1 MAIVRWNPQRDL
13 MQMREEMDRLFNQ
26 FLRRGEGEEATLA
39 QGLWAPPVDIYYE
52 PFIQRVSQDVMI
64 ILQNGGE
71 RAAVR
76 RAVRMQVI
84 AVLGEG
90 EVTAVSVQQIAYAA
104 MRGSFQAAEQT
115 GVPIEIVGE
124 EASAGVLEGVKEKG
138 GKATSYLQEAIQ
150 GAMAAV
156 EESVAKLK
164 AIASEVAEK
173 SRKALQ
179 SLIERL
185 KGSPQ
190 GIGGRVR

>member
-1 MAIVRWNPQRDL
+1 MNHSSS
-13 MQMREEMDRLFNQ
+13 E
-26 FLRRGEGEEATLA
+26 
-39 QGLWAPPVDIYYE
+39 
-52 PFIQRVSQDVMI
+52 S
-64 ILQNGGE
+64 
-71 RAAVR
+71 
-76 RAVRMQVI
+76 VRMWW
-84 AVLGEG
+84 
-90 EVTAVSVQQIAYAA
+90 SFCRMAA
-104 MRGSFQAAEQT
+104 SGLPSDERFGCRSSMPWAREKSRPSACSRSPMRPCVGSFQAAEQT

-138 GKATSYLQEAIQ
+138 GKATSYVQEAIQ

-164 AIASEVAEK
+164 EKASEVAEK

-190 GIGGRVR
+190 GIGGGIR